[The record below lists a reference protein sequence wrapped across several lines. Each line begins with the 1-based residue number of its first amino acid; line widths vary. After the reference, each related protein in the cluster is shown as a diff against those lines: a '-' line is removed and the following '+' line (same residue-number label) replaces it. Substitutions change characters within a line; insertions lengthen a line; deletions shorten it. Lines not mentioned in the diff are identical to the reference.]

1 MERKRNVMWRACL
14 DLQTIMEEMEH
25 QRAEIRGKR
34 KRHEDI
40 GETLRNAARAT
51 RTRAKKATES

>member
-1 MERKRNVMWRACL
+1 
-14 DLQTIMEEMEH
+14 MEEMEH